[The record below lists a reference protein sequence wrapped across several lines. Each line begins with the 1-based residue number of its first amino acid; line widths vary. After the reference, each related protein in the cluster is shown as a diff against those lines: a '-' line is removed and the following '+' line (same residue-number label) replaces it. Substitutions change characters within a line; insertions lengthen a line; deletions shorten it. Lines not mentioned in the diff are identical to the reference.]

1 MRKKKPIPAVIDQVR
16 ITRDGNDAIIEYV
29 DPTIPETRLTIGPQM
44 KTMTDRDIVDV
55 FNGVMAAQQRL
66 LEDWDRTVTEI
77 PPGKPQIEHRI
88 DCDQWVPRGEVL
100 RCIADD
106 GGPDGEVT
114 PTKSCP
120 WPSSESSSD
129 TMPAGACGSRSFQ
142 RNASRRTQ
150 K

>member
-16 ITRDGNDAIIEYV
+16 ITRDGNDAIIEHA

-77 PPGKPQIEHRI
+77 PPGKPQIEHRK
-88 DCDQWVPRGEVL
+88 D
-100 RCIADD
+100 
-106 GGPDGEVT
+106 
-114 PTKSCP
+114 
-120 WPSSESSSD
+120 
-129 TMPAGACGSRSFQ
+129 
-142 RNASRRTQ
+142 
-150 K
+150 